1 MRQGQN
7 PKRSRGRGNNNRR
20 NVPARHQTFDSNGP
34 NVRIRGNAFQV
45 HEKYLALARDANA
58 SGDRI
63 AAENYMQHADHY
75 FRIINVD
82 NDDDAHGRTRHQ
94 GQRHDGRAGNSRESD
109 EGFDHAP
116 DAVESGHSKTDDGAT
131 QPAAAESR
139 PADPDVASANGA
151 VEVPPGLGEQ
161 PDVPP
166 APKRRGRPP
175 RAARPNGA
183 DEHTGGAEAAEPD
196 APKPR
201 RGRPRKNPLPASGAQ
216 PEE

>member
-45 HEKYLALARDANA
+45 HEKYLALARDASA

-82 NDDDAHGRTRHQ
+82 NDEDGHGRARHQ
-94 GQRHDGRAGNSRESD
+94 GQRHDGRPGNSRDSED
-109 EGFDHAP
+109 GFDHAA
-116 DAVESGHSKTDDGAT
+116 DAAESGPSKTGDGAT
-131 QPAAAESR
+131 QPVAAESR
-139 PADPDVASANGA
+139 PAEPEVDSANGSSD
-151 VEVPPGLGEQ
+151 VPPGLGEQ

-175 RAARPNGA
+175 RSVRPNGA
-183 DEHTGGAEAAEPD
+183 DEHAASAGTAEQD

-201 RGRPRKNPLPASGAQ
+201 RGRPRKNPLPAPGAQ

>member
-7 PKRSRGRGNNNRR
+7 PKRSRGRGNSNRR
-20 NVPARHQTFDSNGP
+20 NVPARHHTFDSNGP

-45 HEKYLALARDANA
+45 HEKYLALARDASA

-82 NDDDAHGRTRHQ
+82 NDDEGQGRGRHQ
-94 GQRHDGRAGNSRESD
+94 GHRQDGRGGNGRDFD
-109 EGFDHAP
+109 EGHDFIREGSDVQKAEESGGRATAGGSASDSDGS
-116 DAVESGHSKTDDGAT
+116 DAVGDVTE
-131 QPAAAESR
+131 AA
-139 PADPDVASANGA
+139 
-151 VEVPPGLGEQ
+151 PGLGEQ
-161 PDVPP
+161 PDVPE

-175 RAARPNGA
+175 RSADKSNGTE
-183 DEHTGGAEAAEPD
+183 DSAAETTAE

-201 RGRPRKNPLPASGAQ
+201 RGRPRKSQVAEAQ